1 MAGIMVPKSRA
12 EAPASGGDNPFPS
25 GAWEGTIEE
34 IRVRG
39 FPDFIGKALSEGA
52 TNRGYTSGEGEIL
65 GIQFGDNSPL
75 EDQGDVG
82 ARKMFVDF
90 VTRDGNASIEDANA
104 IPESSWQMQKDAALL
119 TNLAL
124 ALGATEE
131 VEFEG
136 ETYVETTP
144 DFVDQLRNGDLKGTR
159 IGFRVSHRNW
169 TSKDKKK
176 SGTEAR
182 VVEFFTLT

>member
-1 MAGIMVPKSRA
+1 MAGIMVPKARA
-12 EAPASGGDNPFPS
+12 EAPAAGGDTPFPA

-34 IRVRG
+34 VRVRG
-39 FPDFIGKALSEGA
+39 FPDFIAKAIAEGA
-52 TNRGYTSGEGEIL
+52 TNRGYATGEGEIIGL
-65 GIQFGDNSPL
+65 QIGHNTPL

-90 VTRDGNASIEDANA
+90 VTRDGKAQIEDGNA
-104 IPESSWQMQKDAALL
+104 IPDTSWQMQKDAALL
-119 TNLAL
+119 ANLAL

-144 DFVDQLRNGDLKGTR
+144 DFVQQLRDQDLNGTR
-159 IGFRVSHRNW
+159 IGFRVSHRKW
-169 TSKDKKK
+169 KSKDGSK

-182 VVEFFTLT
+182 VVEFFAI